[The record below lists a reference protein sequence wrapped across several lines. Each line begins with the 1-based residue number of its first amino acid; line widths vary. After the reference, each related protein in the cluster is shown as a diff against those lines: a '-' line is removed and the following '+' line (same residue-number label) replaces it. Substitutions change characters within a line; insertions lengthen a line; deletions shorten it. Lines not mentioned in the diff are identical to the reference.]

1 MLRRNILIFHNAA
14 LGDFAVTWPLA
25 MAAGR
30 LFPQARV
37 IYITAGGKGKL
48 AEHVLRVESLDIE
61 SGFAG
66 LWADAA
72 DVSPTARKVLDGAAM
87 IFSFVSTAGDAWART
102 VAALAPEAKIVH
114 LSTKLPDAYD
124 AHVSRYIA
132 QQLANDFP
140 GVAAGM
146 VSMIDS
152 LSRRGFSARASA
164 RSGVLI
170 HPGSGAERKNWA
182 RANFVALCEALS
194 RVLKPARL
202 KVVLGE
208 VELEKWGAAS
218 RDEFAKFA
226 EVIAP
231 SSLIELQRAID
242 EAAIVVCNDS
252 GPAHLAGITGAPTIA
267 LFGPTSNAV
276 RWRPLGPNVDV
287 IEAASLDD
295 ISVDQVQQHVTAQ
308 LASAQSSAAQSAP
321 APTED
326 E

>member
-25 MAAGR
+25 MTAGR

-72 DVSPTARKVLDGAAM
+72 DVSTTARRVLDGAAM
-87 IFSFVSTAGDAWART
+87 IFSFVSAAGDAWART
-102 VAALAPEAKIVH
+102 VAALAPEARLVH
-114 LSTKLPDAYD
+114 LSTKLPDSYD

-152 LSRRGFSARASA
+152 LSRRAFSARSAS
-164 RSGVLI
+164 RTGVLI

-182 RANFVALCEALS
+182 RSNFVALCENLA
-194 RVLKPARL
+194 RVLKHVRL

-208 VELEKWGAAS
+208 VELEKWGAS
-218 RDEFAKFA
+218 CRDEFAKFA

-231 SSLIELQRAID
+231 SSLIDLQHAID
-242 EAAIVVCNDS
+242 EAAVVVCNDS
-252 GPAHLAGITGAPTIA
+252 GPAHLAGISGAPTIA
-267 LFGPTSNAV
+267 LFGRSSNAV
-276 RWRPLGPNVDV
+276 RWRPLGPNVHV
-287 IEAASLDD
+287 IEAASLDE
-295 ISVDQVQQHVTAQ
+295 ISVEQVRQKIIAL
-308 LASAQSSAAQSAP
+308 LASAQSGAAQSAP

>member
-37 IYITAGGKGKL
+37 IYVTAGGKGKL

-72 DVSPTARKVLDGAAM
+72 DVSPPARKVLDGAAM
-87 IFSFVSTAGDAWART
+87 IFSFVSTAGDPWART
-102 VAALAPEAKIVH
+102 VAALAPEARLVH
-114 LSTKLPDAYD
+114 LSTELPDGYD
-124 AHVSRYIA
+124 AHVSRYVA

-152 LSRRGFSARASA
+152 LSRRGFSSRSSP

-182 RANFVALCEALS
+182 RANFFALCERLS
-194 RVLKPARL
+194 RANERV

-208 VELEKWGAAS
+208 VELEKWGASS
-218 RDEFAKFA
+218 RDEFAKYA
-226 EVIAP
+226 EVITP
-231 SSLIELQRAID
+231 TSLIELQRGID
-242 EAAIVVCNDS
+242 EAAVVVCNDS

-321 APTED
+321 TPTED